1 MLITPKMN
9 IQYPMALERDYAKQL
24 QTYVRKLT
32 AICIKHIPKMV
43 DAIMLNSIRTDDWT
57 EETTDDIERDINE
70 ELSILA
76 VILAMFNRVQT
87 FSTKQQDK
95 VFKSVFGS
103 IPKGIPK
110 SEVDKIKRI
119 WVDQNLSLIKSI
131 DQRTLE
137 SIRYSLSR
145 NIIKTV
151 DKEMLVEELTDSIK
165 HMANVN
171 ENRAALI
178 ACDQVGKLN
187 GQLAQLQQM
196 DLGNKYYKWVTMH
209 DNRVRPAHREREG
222 KIYAWDDPPSDGH
235 PGWAIRC
242 RCSAADCYDTDKIG
256 LKPIK
261 GTFTEVRR

>member
-145 NIIKTV
+145 NIIKAV

-196 DLGNKYYKWVTMH
+196 DLGNKYYKWITM
-209 DNRVRPAHREREG
+209 DDGRVRTDHKKRHG
-222 KIYAWDDPPSDGH
+222 KVFAWDDPPDDGH